1 MNLITKR
8 ALLLGSGA
16 LIGGYISAKN
26 GTKNPILDDITSL
39 RPKNT
44 KNLLNDASGLSE
56 TPIHKHIIIE
66 QDPDKGLVSILR
78 NELKTAKI
86 EGRPISLSAS
96 QPLVTRWAGNPFH
109 AMGTPSH
116 SQPTSSNLTPPTVP
130 FAVHQGYAGTAH

>member
-26 GTKNPILDDITSL
+26 GAKNPILDGTTSL
-39 RPKNT
+39 QPKNT

-86 EGRPISLSAS
+86 EGHPVSLSSLDGRAIYS
-96 QPLVTRWAGNPFH
+96 TRWA
-109 AMGTPSH
+109 SH
-116 SQPTSSNLTPPTVP
+116 HTSNQLLRT
-130 FAVHQGYAGTAH
+130 

>member
-16 LIGGYISAKN
+16 LIGGYINAKN
-26 GTKNPILDDITSL
+26 GAKNPILDGTTSL

-86 EGRPISLSAS
+86 EGLPVSLSAARHS
-96 QPLVTRWAGNPFH
+96 MGGQSIPRDGHAITLATNFFEPDTANSTFH
-109 AMGTPSH
+109 
-116 SQPTSSNLTPPTVP
+116 
-130 FAVHQGYAGTAH
+130 